1 MVFNYHN
8 ILVLDKSQN
17 IVYNRTMLI
26 ELIQSEVYAMSK
38 RALTP
43 QQEYR
48 AYQLCVEDKLP
59 QSKVASL
66 YGVSQGTISNVVKE
80 KKHEQEVAG
89 YQAFMKNAAQY
100 GIKSAIEDGLLHPR
114 VFQAIDTSELNDD

>member
-1 MVFNYHN
+1 
-8 ILVLDKSQN
+8 
-17 IVYNRTMLI
+17 
-26 ELIQSEVYAMSK
+26 MSK
-38 RALTP
+38 KALTP

-66 YGVSQGTISNVVKE
+66 YGVSQGTISNLVKE

-89 YQAFMKNAAQY
+89 YQEFIKNAAKY
-100 GIKSAIEDGLLHPR
+100 GIKSAIADGLLHPK